1 VVDQQNADIAD
12 TLQVRDVP
20 MANIF
25 WLSVFAV
32 RIGSTRRIRLNLP
45 CVGVI
50 RSYVKLV
57 FVVVVVVVVV
67 VVAAGK
73 REGLS
78 DQEELHKQAGLL

>member
-1 VVDQQNADIAD
+1 MVDQQNADIAD

-20 MANIF
+20 TANIF

-32 RIGSTRRIRLNLP
+32 HTGSTRRIRLNLP
-45 CVGVI
+45 CAGVMQ
-50 RSYVKLV
+50 SYVKLV
-57 FVVVVVVVVV
+57 FVVVV